1 MSKKDSGIYV
11 DPRYAGRKDDGYGNV
26 IADII
31 KNGCCPFCPEYF
43 KWHQKPILKKAG
55 GWFITESS
63 WPYENAEHHYLII
76 PERHIEHVTE
86 LEKDDLSTVL
96 DLVNEVVKKNNILGG
111 GIALRFG
118 DTRYTGA
125 TVVHLHFHLIVPHK
139 EDAKD
144 ASETV
149 YFPFG

>member
-1 MSKKDSGIYV
+1 MSKKNQNTFV
-11 DPRYAGRKDDGYGNV
+11 DPRYADRKDDDYGNV

-31 KNGCCPFCPEYF
+31 EKGCCPFCPEFF
-43 KWHQKPILKKAG
+43 KWHKKPILKKTN

-63 WPYENAEHHYLII
+63 WPYENAEHHYLIL
-76 PERHIEHVTE
+76 PECHIEHVTE
-86 LEKDDLSTVL
+86 LEKDDLATVFG
-96 DLVNEVVKKNNILGG
+96 LVNGVVEKHNILGG

-125 TVVHLHFHLIVPHK
+125 TVTHLHFHLIVPHK
-139 EDAKD
+139 EDGKD